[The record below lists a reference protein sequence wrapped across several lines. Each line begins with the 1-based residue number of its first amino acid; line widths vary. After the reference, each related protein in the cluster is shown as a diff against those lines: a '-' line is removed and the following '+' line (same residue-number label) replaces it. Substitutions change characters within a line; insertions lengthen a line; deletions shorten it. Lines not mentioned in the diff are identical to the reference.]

1 MLMAAAAADLRSVT
15 LAQTSPQGDGDD
27 SPRPRQ
33 AACLVCRRSKIK
45 CDWKPHQARCRRCV
59 QLDCEC
65 IRPAYHPG
73 RQKGIKNKRT
83 GLDKALYQ
91 IDQAVK
97 RARSAGQKSPEDD
110 RILSHLQDLLSGVNT
125 PEPPPTRGNYGS
137 TSGNGDDDAYS
148 DEGEEEEQ
156 DTVTMPD
163 FIQRTQQS
171 LAIDD
176 AENPLQ
182 LLARASYIQPSPESR
197 HGNSPQQAHTASTQG
212 QTEDEIQAFFAP
224 AQVHLDVG
232 PDVDPV
238 SLGLVSED
246 EADNLFNFFHR
257 NLAHT
262 RWGLDPRLYT
272 VEFTRSRSAFLYTS
286 IMAASALF
294 LPSAAALSKR
304 LSNHARTLAHRVMV
318 NRYRSVEIVLA
329 FMVNIPWMFPGQ
341 HSTDDETCTYISIAN
356 TVATDLSLHKSLV
369 SPEMAGSGS
378 GIGLARGDCMDP
390 RSALAMDGFPEIDP
404 WSERGRLLLRNRERA
419 WISLFVLER
428 GMSLA
433 RGRPFSVP
441 MTRSLKDCDNW
452 HRSEYADPLDGHLVS
467 MAVLRRDLD
476 ALFATVRA
484 LCDGSQM
491 ASSDGSLIAQS
502 IQGAIERFFD
512 QWHTEWGVSIG
523 KGLDRRL
530 PPYVEILVTHT
541 RLSIYGGVINHPTA
555 PLEVRRFFH
564 TAGLSSA
571 LNVMRAAI
579 QGESQLQSMPNN
591 TAIMISFAACF
602 ALTLSSYTTG
612 GSALAPSVRNL
623 IDETATVLERIGKV
637 TRHRNG
643 LSVMYGKYLKQIVR
657 RAATG
662 DGITGAPVRNMSIP
676 VTESAP
682 IATPNSFLEPQTL
695 WPEPMH
701 FSAMSDDQIVQAL
714 NQPGNDFEPSF
725 GGLSWDDMTNF
736 EWLYWP
742 EVGI

>member
-1 MLMAAAAADLRSVT
+1 MAE
-15 LAQTSPQGDGDD
+15 LASDPLTSPQGNADD

-45 CDWKPHQARCRRCV
+45 CDWKPNQARCRRCI
-59 QLDCEC
+59 QLDCD
-65 IRPAYHPG
+65 
-73 RQKGIKNKRT
+73 KRT
-83 GLDKALYQ
+83 GLDKALFQ

-97 RARSAGQKSPEDD
+97 RARSAAQKNPEDD
-110 RILSHLQDLLSGVNT
+110 RILAHLHDLLSGVNT
-125 PEPPPTRGNYGS
+125 PEPPPTRGYSATS
-137 TSGNGDDDAYS
+137 TGADDDDAYS
-148 DEGEEEEQ
+148 GEEEEEEQ

-163 FIQRTQQS
+163 FIRRTQQS

-197 HGNSPQQAHTASTQG
+197 HGNSPQQAHTASTMG

-224 AQVHLDVG
+224 AQVHLDIG
-232 PDVDPV
+232 QDVDPV

-262 RWGLDPRLYT
+262 RWGLDPRIYT

-294 LPSAAALSKR
+294 MPSAAALSKR
-304 LSNHARTLAHRVMV
+304 LSNHARSLAHRVMV

-369 SPEMAGSGS
+369 SPEMVGSGS
-378 GIGLARGDCMDP
+378 GIGLARGDCLDP
-390 RSALAMDGFPEIDP
+390 RAALAMDGFPEIDP
-404 WSERGRLLLRNRERA
+404 WSERGRLLLRSRERA

-452 HRSEYADPLDGHLVS
+452 HRSEYADPLDGHL
-467 MAVLRRDLD
+467 D
-476 ALFATVRA
+476 ALFAAVRA

-512 QWHTEWGVSIG
+512 QWYTEWGVSIG
-523 KGLDRRL
+523 KGPDRRL

-602 ALTLSSYTTG
+602 ALTISSYATG

-623 IDETATVLERIGKV
+623 IDETATVLERVGKV

-662 DGITGAPVRNMSIP
+662 DGITGPATRHMPPAIP
-676 VTESAP
+676 VTPSAP
-682 IATPNSFLEPQTL
+682 ITTPNNFLDQQMWAEPLQ
-695 WPEPMH
+695 

-714 NQPGNDFEPSF
+714 NQPGNDFEPGF

>member
-1 MLMAAAAADLRSVT
+1 MAAELRSVT

-65 IRPAYHPG
+65 VRPAYHPG

-97 RARSAGQKSPEDD
+97 RARSAAQKNPEDD

-125 PEPPPTRGNYGS
+125 PEPAPTRGNYGS

-156 DTVTMPD
+156 DAVTMPD
-163 FIQRTQQS
+163 FIQRTEQS

-197 HGNSPQQAHTASTQG
+197 HGNSPQQAHTASTTG

-246 EADNLFNFFHR
+246 EADNLFN
-257 NLAHT
+257 L
-262 RWGLDPRLYT
+262 
-272 VEFTRSRSAFLYTS
+272 
-286 IMAASALF
+286 
-294 LPSAAALSKR
+294 
-304 LSNHARTLAHRVMV
+304 VMV
-318 NRYRSVEIVLA
+318 NRHRSVEIVLA

-369 SPEMAGSGS
+369 SPEMLGSAS

-452 HRSEYADPLDGHLVS
+452 HRSEFADPLDGHLVS

-523 KGLDRRL
+523 KGPDRRL

-602 ALTLSSYTTG
+602 ALTLSSYATG

-623 IDETATVLERIGKV
+623 IDETATVLERVGKV

-662 DGITGAPVRNMSIP
+662 DGITGAPVRNMSI

-682 IATPNSFLEPQTL
+682 ITTPNSFLEPQTL
-695 WPEPMH
+695 WPEPLQ

>member
-1 MLMAAAAADLRSVT
+1 MAGRNSDSQG
-15 LAQTSPQGDGDD
+15 QTSPLESGD

-45 CDWKPHQARCRRCV
+45 CDWKPHQERCRRCI

-65 IRPAYHPG
+65 VRPAYHPG

-97 RARSAGQKSPEDD
+97 RARSASQKNPEDD
-110 RILSHLQDLLSGVNT
+110 RILNHLQELLSNANT
-125 PEPPPTRGNYGS
+125 PEHATRGYS
-137 TSGNGDDDAYS
+137 VSGDGDEDAYS
-148 DEGEEEEQ
+148 EEEEEQ
-156 DTVTMPD
+156 DPVAMPD
-163 FIQRTQQS
+163 FIQRTQHS

-197 HGNSPQQAHTASTQG
+197 HGNSPIQAHTASTQG

-238 SLGLVSED
+238 SLGLVSEE
-246 EADNLFNFFHR
+246 EADKLFN
-257 NLAHT
+257 L
-262 RWGLDPRLYT
+262 
-272 VEFTRSRSAFLYTS
+272 
-286 IMAASALF
+286 
-294 LPSAAALSKR
+294 
-304 LSNHARTLAHRVMV
+304 
-318 NRYRSVEIVLA
+318 SVEIVLA

-356 TVATDLSLHKSLV
+356 TVATDLSLHKSLI
-369 SPEMAGSGS
+369 SPEMIGSGS
-378 GIGLARGDCMDP
+378 GIGLARGDCLDP
-390 RSALAMDGFPEIDP
+390 RAALAMDGFPEIDP
-404 WSERGRLLLRNRERA
+404 WSEKGRLFLRNRERC
-419 WISLFVLER
+419 WLSLFVLER

-502 IQGAIERFFD
+502 IQGSIERFFD
-512 QWHTEWGVSIG
+512 QWYTEWGVSIG
-523 KGLDRRL
+523 KGPDRRL

-602 ALTLSSYTTG
+602 ALTLSSYATG

-643 LSVMYGKYLKQIVR
+643 LSIKYGKYLKQIVR

-662 DGITGAPVRNMSIP
+662 DGISDPRMPVVN
-676 VTESAP
+676 EAP
-682 IATPNSFLEPQTL
+682 ITTPTFLDQQAL
-695 WPEPMH
+695 WPEPLQ

-725 GGLSWDDMTNF
+725 GGLSWEDMTNF